1 METKKITRLAM
12 FLAISIVLNII
23 ESFFPFFNGLIPGFK
38 LGLANI
44 ITLSVLYLYGFKDGL
59 YIAILRVF
67 LVGILRTGLF
77 STTFFFSL
85 TGVICSIIVMY
96 VFKKV
101 NKFSIIGVSILGS
114 IAHSSGQLLTAIV
127 ILKNTSMIYYL
138 PFIIILAIP
147 SGILVGIL
155 SKETIKYLNYKNKVE
170 NL

>member
-1 METKKITRLAM
+1 MKAFSL
-12 FLAISIVLNII
+12 
-23 ESFFPFFNGLIPGFK
+23 FFNGLIPGFK
-38 LGLANI
+38 IGLANI
-44 ITLSVLYLYGFKDGL
+44 ITLSVLYLYSFKDVL

-85 TGVICSIIVMY
+85 TGVVFSIIIMY
-96 VFKKV
+96 LFKKI

-114 IAHSSGQLLTAIV
+114 IAHSCGQLLTAVI
-127 ILKNTSMIYYL
+127 ILKNTSMIHYL

>member
-38 LGLANI
+38 IGLANI
-44 ITLSVLYLYGFKDGL
+44 ITLSVLYLYGFKDSL

-96 VFKKV
+96 IFKKV

-114 IAHSSGQLLTAIV
+114 IAHSSGQLLTAIA
-127 ILKNTSMIYYL
+127 ILKNTSMAYYL

-155 SKETIKYLNYKNKVE
+155 SKETMKYLNYKNKVE
-170 NL
+170 NF